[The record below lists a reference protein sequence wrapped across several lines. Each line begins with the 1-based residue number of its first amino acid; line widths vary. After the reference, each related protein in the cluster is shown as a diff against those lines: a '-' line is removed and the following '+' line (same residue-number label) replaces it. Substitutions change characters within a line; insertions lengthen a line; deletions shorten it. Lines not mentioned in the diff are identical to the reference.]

1 MDVAAGEA
9 RGAIQ
14 LTMPDITATPPRPM
28 GAVLSPDG
36 STLFVTNGR
45 AQSVSA
51 IDVATRLPARMIPHV
66 GARPWGIA
74 ISPDGRRL
82 YTANGPSG
90 DVSFIDVADAGG
102 RAQGSASAAVPGASW
117 SSGRR

>member
-1 MDVAAGEA
+1 
-9 RGAIQ
+9 
-14 LTMPDITATPPRPM
+14 M

-36 STLFVTNGR
+36 STVFVTNGR

-82 YTANGPSG
+82 YTETGTSG
-90 DVSFIDVADAGG
+90 DVSFIDVASRAVERRIHVGG
-102 RAQGSASAAVPGASW
+102 SPWGVAVRP
-117 SSGRR
+117 